1 MSYKIAI
8 DGPSASG
15 KSTISKII
23 ASNNDL
29 LFISTGFIFRSFALL
44 LKERNMLNSKL
55 EQQILFLEQQK
66 IELIDFKVYINGID
80 ETNKLNNDEI
90 SLIASKISS
99 IPEIRELFK
108 KIQKLI
114 SNKQDVVMDGR
125 DIGTVV
131 LPDANLKI
139 FLIASSFKRAKR
151 RYQEFKLIHI
161 KKNFFLIWISLIIRD
176 WKDKHRKI
184 SPLKKADD
192 AIVINSSHKTIDQV
206 VKEIQDRIER

>member
-80 ETNKLNNDEI
+80 ETSKLNNDEI

-131 LPDANLKI
+131 LPNANLKI

>member
-44 LKERNMLNSKL
+44 LKEKKMLNSKL
-55 EQQILFLEQQK
+55 DQQILFLEQQK

-99 IPEIRELFK
+99 ILEIRELFK

-114 SNKQDVVMDGR
+114 SNKQEIVMDGR

-184 SPLKKADD
+184 SPLKKAND